1 MFAYKAI
8 VKLTRKKQNIY
19 KLIFIKT
26 TMKKNTKSKKQKQQ
40 KKYLGEKI
48 YFETVLMIILIPTLV
63 FFLVPVFKKADKFC
77 KKNCLSEDSKYVEIS
92 TDKSVYGLRDEIIL
106 ALKNNS
112 DNSIYSEPCEYLN
125 NFEKKINGVWK
136 SAGETLTDKIY
147 DTSSFDRKRN
157 ITRCEIES
165 PKSGKG
171 IYRSVVQIYYGC
183 KKPDKNMCETSKT
196 FYSNEFEVAGGCGCG
211 K

>member
-1 MFAYKAI
+1 MGYNVCIQSHCQFIDKE
-8 VKLTRKKQNIY
+8 KTQNIY
-19 KLIFIKT
+19 KLIFNKA
-26 TMKKNTKSKKQKQQ
+26 TMKKNKKK
-40 KKYLGEKI
+40 EKI
-48 YFETVLMIILIPTLV
+48 IYQDSQIYFQTVIIIILIPILV
-63 FFLVPVFKKADKFC
+63 FAFASSFRK
-77 KKNCLSEDSKYVEIS
+77 
-92 TDKSVYGLRDEIIL
+92 TDKPCKSGYSQKSESVELLTNKKIYNPNDEIIL

-112 DNSIYSEPCEYLN
+112 DNSIYFEPCEYLN
-125 NFEKKINGVWK
+125 NFEKKIDGVWK

-147 DTSSFDRKRN
+147 DASSFDRKRN
-157 ITRCEIES
+157 ITRCEIEL

-171 IYRSVVQIYYGC
+171 VYRSVVQIYYGC